1 MTAQLIKSVQRVT
14 IFSFSILAILLAAW
28 LVSLHQFLAGL
39 GLGLFLGWLILMHL
53 AWKVARFGQLALKSK
68 RRPRMGTMT
77 RLALAGLGAVLAVT
91 YPEYFDYI
99 GLAIGLVM
107 PVAFV
112 LFEFV
117 YLHIV
122 ERLAGKG

>member
-14 IFSFSILAILLAAW
+14 IFSFSILAILLAAC

>member
-1 MTAQLIKSVQRVT
+1 MTAQLIKSIQRVT
-14 IFSFSILAILLAAW
+14 IFCFSSLAVLVTAW
-28 LVSLHQFLAGL
+28 IVSLHQFVAGL
-39 GLGLFLGWLILMHL
+39 GLGLFLGWLILIHL
-53 AWKVARFGQLALKSK
+53 AWKVARFGRLATANK
-68 RRPRMGTMT
+68 RRPRMGSMT